1 MRTLRR
7 RAMMTGYRKLEYI
20 AGKKIVGNNTP
31 LGIKT
36 SPNMSIV
43 MKYARQNNEWSV
55 LLNTNTGFEELF
67 NIGKNPN
74 SYMYHNKSAGSHL
87 ISTTEEPIVVR
98 VKSLSE
104 HKPPVLKD
112 GVYEFSVDY
121 NLENTLWLGGIKI
134 INQWSYGMLLYYLQI
149 DDGKGTKLDLFPI
162 QTSTGKIG
170 MLDKI
175 SGKFFDCSSWA
186 TAGPYL

>member
-1 MRTLRR
+1 
-7 RAMMTGYRKLEYI
+7 MMTGYRKLEYI
-20 AGKKIVGNNTP
+20 AGKEIVGNNTP

-36 SPNMSIV
+36 SPDMSIV
-43 MKYARQNNEWSV
+43 MKYARQNTEWSV
-55 LLNTNTGFEELF
+55 LLNTNTGYEELF
-67 NIGKNPN
+67 NIGKSP
-74 SYMYHNKSAGSHL
+74 YAYIYHNKGTGING
-87 ISTTEEPIVVR
+87 ISNTEEPIVVH

-104 HKPPVLKD
+104 DKSVVLKD

-121 NLENTLWLGGIKI
+121 NLENTLWLGGIEN
-134 INQWSYGMLLYYLQI
+134 INQYSYGMLLYYLQI

-162 QTSTGKIG
+162 QTSTGKVG

-175 SGKFFDCSSWA
+175 TGKFFDCSSWA

>member
-20 AGKKIVGNNTP
+20 AGKEIVGKNTP

-36 SPNMSIV
+36 SPDMSIV
-43 MKYARQNNEWSV
+43 MKYARQNKECAT
-55 LLNTNTGFEELF
+55 LLNTNTGFEKLF
-67 NIGKNPN
+67 NIGTSPD
-74 SYMYHNKSAGSHL
+74 SYVYHNKDVVINS

-98 VKSLSE
+98 VKSMSE
-104 HKPPVLKD
+104 GEHLVLKD
-112 GVYEFSVDY
+112 GVYEFSVNY
-121 NLENTLWLGGIKI
+121 NLENTLWLGGIKE
-134 INQWSYGMLLYYLQI
+134 INLWSYGTLLYYLQI

-162 QTSTGKIG
+162 QTSTGKVG

>member
-20 AGKKIVGNNTP
+20 AGKKIVGKNTP

-43 MKYARQNNEWSV
+43 MKYAMQNKEWSV
-55 LLNTNTGFEELF
+55 LLNTNTKYEELF
-67 NIGKNPN
+67 NIGKSPDG
-74 SYMYHNKSAGSHL
+74 YVYHNKGTGVYEISH
-87 ISTTEEPIVVR
+87 TEEPIVVH

-104 HKPPVLKD
+104 YKPVVLKD
-112 GVYEFSVDY
+112 GVHEFSVDY
-121 NLENTLWLGGIKI
+121 NLENTLWLGGIRN

-149 DDGKGTKLDLFPI
+149 NDGKGTKLDLFPI
-162 QTSTGKIG
+162 QTSTGKVG

>member
-20 AGKKIVGNNTP
+20 AGKKIFGNNTP

-36 SPNMSIV
+36 SPDMSIV
-43 MKYARQNNEWSV
+43 MKYARQNNEWSA
-55 LLNTNTGFEELF
+55 LLNTNTRYEELF
-67 NIGKNPN
+67 NIGKAPGY
-74 SYMYHNKSAGSHL
+74 YMYHNKSAGAHK
-87 ISTTEEPIVVR
+87 ISDTEEPIVVR
-98 VKSLSE
+98 VKSMSE
-104 HKPPVLKD
+104 LKSPVLKD

-121 NLENTLWLGGIKI
+121 NFENTLWLGGIKT
-134 INQWSYGMLLYYLQI
+134 INKGSYGMLLYYLQI

-162 QTSTGKIG
+162 QTSTGKVG

>member
-1 MRTLRR
+1 
-7 RAMMTGYRKLEYI
+7 MMTGYRKLEYI
-20 AGKKIVGNNTP
+20 AGKNIVGNNTP

-36 SPNMSIV
+36 SPDMSIV
-43 MKYARQNNEWSV
+43 MKYARQNKGWSV
-55 LLNTNTGFEELF
+55 LLNTNTEYEELF
-67 NIGKNPN
+67 NIGKSANG
-74 SYMYHNKSAGSHL
+74 YMYHNKGTMAHN
-87 ISTTEEPIVVR
+87 ISNTEEPIVVH

-104 HKPPVLKD
+104 FKPIVLKD

-121 NLENTLWLGGIKI
+121 NLENTLWLGGIKN

-162 QTSTGKIG
+162 QTSTGKVG

>member
-7 RAMMTGYRKLEYI
+7 RAMMKGYRELEYI
-20 AGKKIVGNNTP
+20 AGTETTNNTP

-36 SPNMSIV
+36 TPDMSIV
-43 MKYARQNNEWSV
+43 MKYARQNNVWCV
-55 LLNTNTGFEELF
+55 LLHTETLYETLF
-67 NIGKNPN
+67 NVGSYPN
-74 SYMYHNKSAGSHL
+74 GYSYHNKSL
-87 ISTTEEPIVVR
+87 IIRAITITEEPVV
-98 VKSLSE
+98 VHIKSLS
-104 HKPPVLKD
+104 KNTNPVLKD
-112 GVYEFSVDY
+112 GVYEFDVDY
-121 NLENTLWLGGIKI
+121 NLENTLCLGGNRV
-134 INQWSYGMLLYYLQI
+134 INQWPYHTLLYYLQI

-162 QTSTGKIG
+162 QTSTGKVG

>member
-36 SPNMSIV
+36 SPDMSIV
-43 MKYARQNNEWSV
+43 MKYARQNKGWST
-55 LLNTNTGFEELF
+55 LLNTNTEYGELF
-67 NIGKNPN
+67 NIGKSSD
-74 SYMYHNKSAGSHL
+74 SYMYHNKSVTAYE

-104 HKPPVLKD
+104 WKRPVLKD

-121 NLENTLWLGGIKI
+121 NFENTLWLGGIKTI
-134 INQWSYGMLLYYLQI
+134 HQWSYGMLLYYLQI

-162 QTSTGKIG
+162 QTSTGKVG

>member
-36 SPNMSIV
+36 SPDMSIV
-43 MKYARQNNEWSV
+43 MKYARQNKGWSV
-55 LLNTNTGFEELF
+55 LLNTNTEYGELF
-67 NIGKNPN
+67 NIGKSPG
-74 SYMYHNKSAGSHL
+74 SYIYHNKGVTAYG

-104 HKPPVLKD
+104 WKRPVLKD
-112 GVYEFSVDY
+112 GVYEFEVDY
-121 NLENTLWLGGIKI
+121 NLENGLWLGGIKT
-134 INQWSYGMLLYYLQI
+134 INQ
-149 DDGKGTKLDLFPI
+149 
-162 QTSTGKIG
+162 
-170 MLDKI
+170 
-175 SGKFFDCSSWA
+175 
-186 TAGPYL
+186 

>member
-20 AGKKIVGNNTP
+20 AGKEIVGNNTP

-36 SPNMSIV
+36 SPDMSIV
-43 MKYARQNNEWSV
+43 MKYARQNKGWAV
-55 LLNTNTGFEELF
+55 LLNTNTEYKNLF
-67 NIGKNPN
+67 NIGKSPDA
-74 SYMYHNKSAGSHL
+74 YTYHNKSTSKNV
-87 ISTTEEPIVVR
+87 ISVTEEPIVIH

-104 HKPPVLKD
+104 DKPSVLKD
-112 GVYEFSVDY
+112 GVYEFSVNY
-121 NLENTLWLGGIKI
+121 NLENTLWLGGIKNL
-134 INQWSYGMLLYYLQI
+134 NQYSYGMLLYYLQI

-162 QTSTGKIG
+162 QTSTGKVG